1 MAEVNFYLRKAT
13 KADAPCSVLLYF
25 SYAGER
31 FKVGAVD
38 KIEAKYWDPNNQR
51 AKQNRSFETF
61 PEFNQRL
68 VNIASF
74 CMNIYRGYLNDHG
87 QQQPSPTV
95 LRSLFKDVLSPDKT
109 IVVQTEE
116 NLFGFIEQFIEDA
129 RGRLNAKTGKPL
141 SNASFVVYQR
151 TLDLLKEFALNKRR
165 KLNFEDI
172 TYEFYLDFT
181 QYLSVEHNFATNT
194 VGKHIKTLKTF
205 LNEATERGINTS
217 FDFKSKRFRV
227 ARESV
232 DSIYL
237 SVDELDILLKL
248 DLSRNTRL
256 ERVRDLFLVGCFTG
270 LRFSDFN
277 NLAKECFIL
286 DNGEEY
292 IEIETQKTRRKV
304 VIPVFDQL
312 KQIRKRYADLTDNQ
326 LPPSMSNQKMN
337 QYLKEIGQL
346 AGFTDLEQTRIT
358 KKGKEIIQ
366 NVPKYTLISTHTARR
381 SFATNMYLLGVPSYT
396 IMAITSHTTEKSF
409 LQYIK
414 VTPKEHAVQM
424 REIVQRQAMK
434 IVG

>member
-1 MAEVNFYLRKAT
+1 MAEVNFYLRKAA
-13 KADAPCSVLLYF
+13 KADSPAAVLLYF

-31 FKVGAVD
+31 IKVGAVE
-38 KIEAKYWDPNNQR
+38 KIDPKFWDAKNQR
-51 AKQNRSFETF
+51 AKQNRAFETY

-68 VNIASF
+68 GNIVAT
-74 CMNIYRGYLNDHG
+74 CMNIYRSYLNDHN
-87 QQQPSPTV
+87 QQQPTTNT
-95 LRSLFKDVLSPDKT
+95 LRELFRDMLFSDKAVNKT
-109 IVVQTEE
+109 DQS
-116 NLFGFIEQFIEDA
+116 LFGFIEQFIEES
-129 RGRLNAKTGKPL
+129 RVRLNPKTGKPL
-141 SNASFVVYQR
+141 SNALFVVYQR
-151 TLDLLKEFALNKRR
+151 TLSLLKDFALSKKR

-181 QYLSVEHNFATNT
+181 HYLSVEQNFATNT

-227 ARESV
+227 TRESV

-237 SVDELDILLKL
+237 NLDELNILLNL
-248 DLSRNTRL
+248 NLSKQPRL

-286 DNGEEY
+286 DGGEEY

-304 VIPVFDQL
+304 VIPVFEQL
-312 KQIRKRYADLTDNQ
+312 KQIRKRYADLTENH

-346 AGFTDLEQTRIT
+346 AGFTDLVQTKIT
-358 KKGKEIIQ
+358 RQGREIIQ
-366 NVPKYTLISTHTARR
+366 NVPKFSLISTHTARR

-414 VTPKEHAVQM
+414 ITPKEHAVQL
-424 REIVQRQAMK
+424 REIVQRKAMK
-434 IVG
+434 VVG

>member
-1 MAEVNFYLRKAT
+1 MAEVNFYLRKAA
-13 KADAPCSVLLYF
+13 KADAPCAVLLYF

-31 FKVGAVD
+31 IKVGAVD
-38 KIEAKYWDPNNQR
+38 KIDAKFWDAKNQR
-51 AKQNRSFETF
+51 AKQNRAFETF

-68 VNIASF
+68 VNIASL
-74 CMNIYRGYLNDHG
+74 CMNIYRSYLNDHE
-87 QQQPSPTV
+87 QQQPNADT
-95 LRSLFKDVLSPDKT
+95 LKGLFKKVLFAEKVESKQD
-109 IVVQTEE
+109 ES
-116 NLFGFIEQFIEDA
+116 LFGFIEQFIEET
-129 RGRLNAKTGKPL
+129 RGRLNPKTGKPL
-141 SNASFVVYQR
+141 SNALFVVYHRTLALLKDFAMSKKR
-151 TLDLLKEFALNKRR
+151 TLDFA
-165 KLNFEDI
+165 DI

-181 QYLSVEHNFATNT
+181 NFLSVEHNFSTNT

-237 SVDELDILLKL
+237 SLEELDSLLRL
-248 DLSRNTRL
+248 DLSKNTRL

-286 DNGEEY
+286 DDGEEY

-304 VIPVFDQL
+304 VIPVFEQL
-312 KQIRKRYADLTDNQ
+312 KQIRKRYADLTENQ

-346 AGFTDLEQTRIT
+346 AGFAELVQTRIT
-358 KKGKEIIQ
+358 KQGKEIIQ
-366 NVPKYTLISTHTARR
+366 NVPKYTLLSTHTARR

-434 IVG
+434 VVI

>member
-1 MAEVNFYLRKAT
+1 MAEVNFYLRKAS

-31 FKVGAVD
+31 IKVGAVE
-38 KIEAKYWDPNNQR
+38 KIDAKFWDPNNQR
-51 AKQNRSFETF
+51 AKQNRAFETF

-68 VNIASF
+68 VNIASL
-74 CMNIYRGYLNDHG
+74 CMNIYRSYLNDHE
-87 QQQPSPTV
+87 QQQPAADT
-95 LRSLFKDVLSPDKT
+95 LRSLFKEVLFAEKVESKLD
-109 IVVQTEE
+109 ES
-116 NLFGFIEQFIEDA
+116 LFGFIEQFIEDA

-151 TLDLLKEFALNKRR
+151 TLDLLKEFALSKRR

-237 SVDELDILLKL
+237 TLEELDTLLKL
-248 DLSRNTRL
+248 DLSKNTRL

-312 KQIRKRYADLTDNQ
+312 KQIRKRYTDLTENQ

-424 REIVQRQAMK
+424 REIVQRQAME
-434 IVG
+434 VVS